1 MGEKD
6 LESSDTESDD
16 FADKD
21 GMMGES
27 SREGA
32 SNINHLN
39 DHKDQGLQSADVVIG
54 GEKIKL
60 EDDIPEKKKKK
71 IAQQEAKRK
80 RDEMVGK
87 MIKATEQGLGAFA
100 DFMERMQKYVN
111 PVSSA
116 DDH

>member
-1 MGEKD
+1 MGEKT
-6 LESSDTESDD
+6 LEESSDDESDE

-21 GMMGES
+21 GLTNDS
-27 SREGA
+27 AKSGA

-60 EDDIPEKKKKK
+60 DEQISDKKKKK

-80 RDEMVGK
+80 RDEMVSK
-87 MIKATEQGLGAFA
+87 MIKGTEQGLGAFA
-100 DFMERMQKYVN
+100 DFMERMQK
-111 PVSSA
+111 
-116 DDH
+116 